1 MHGKLAVN
9 AQEATKW
16 FRESDTFFREGRY
29 HEALY
34 VLEELDKSYPNSK
47 NVLFPKALCM
57 DRLGRAGEAVA
68 ICDQLIM
75 QFNDPRAQ
83 TLKDQLLTAPQ
94 RPERPI
100 PASLIT
106 PSESSAPTQKMKRA
120 ESPAAGT
127 GVLRRSISIVL
138 LAVLLIALAGV
149 IAGKLLGWF

>member
-1 MHGKLAVN
+1 VN
-9 AQEATKW
+9 AQEATKR

-34 VLEELDKSYPNSK
+34 VLEELDKAYPNSK
-47 NVLFPKALCM
+47 NVMFPKALCL
-57 DRLGRAGEAVA
+57 DRLGRTGEAVA
-68 ICDQLIM
+68 ICDALIL

-83 TLKDQLLTAPQ
+83 TLKDQLLSSPQ
-94 RPERPI
+94 RPEHPI

-106 PSESSAPTQKMKRA
+106 PSEASAPTQKMKRS

-127 GVLRRSISIVL
+127 GAVRRTVSVIL